1 MKKIIITG
9 GKGFLGSRFAKMWSN
24 KYEIKA
30 LGSKDLDVTNEDA
43 VMKYILEEKPDYVI
57 HAAGILNQQF
67 CIDNSEKARAVNVDG
82 ALYVAKAC
90 KKVGAKMVFTST
102 EQLFD
107 GSEEMCIR
115 DSIKTLVRYRKGG
128 MLFNEIFKF
137 C

>member
-1 MKKIIITG
+1 MKKIRLIFHIN
-9 GKGFLGSRFAKMWSN
+9 KAPSN

-57 HAAGILNQQF
+57 HAAGIPNQQF

-82 ALYVAKAC
+82 ALYTAKAC

-107 GSEEMCIR
+107 GSEEEGPYNIGLFVLHGFSDC
-115 DSIKTLVRYRKGG
+115 RK
-128 MLFNEIFKF
+128 EVAP
-137 C
+137 